1 MRGPPLVHTART
13 VRCAATPPRQPP
25 LGFAAPNA
33 AAVRVAILGD
43 LHLDSRHTPSF
54 DAAAADIRRLL
65 EQGAADGL
73 EPRLIQLGDLGAS
86 AEAPGTSRLFESAR
100 GFLASAL
107 PPGAPPPALV
117 VGNHDLEG
125 VTEFDGLFPHDDT
138 GKEADAANLAA
149 WSSVFNQAPTWAAP
163 LGPALAIGLS
173 TTTWRSN
180 RDSVHEVAI
189 PVEEIQWFEDTIA
202 DAARSSTPVLVFTH
216 APPAGCGLRVVQSVH
231 VRNRCAFLNHSD
243 RATAARFVAA
253 VERHPGAVA
262 VWASGHYHLSSNYA
276 SSTTRVADT
285 VFAQV
290 GVIGPGSTRDGV
302 RQSRLV
308 DVDERGWTLSS
319 VDHGAGGSVRVD
331 ASGEWKKRAPHILP
345 VPHHQLLDPAAD
357 TTWLASALDCSVG
370 GDDSGSESDGEWPA
384 PQGRAP
390 QPVWLDGGFDALLA
404 FTPSDGAVVEYS
416 ASLRCPV
423 GYVFDGLPAGA
434 TVRRVRSYGSV
445 LADADDGRDAAAVE
459 AVAGDGAIIERR
471 QRNYEGGWSHVYQG
485 NKWRKKRAEARAVQ
499 AV

>member
-1 MRGPPLVHTART
+1 MRERRGARAGPAAAARAHQRPGAKRRPGRLCASHWRLHTNRPPSNHVPRATAGRAAAVPVVRTNIGRREGGNGGESRRKETSVSFRHFRHFHSDQPQPRLVPQPSSLRVWPAMRGPPRVHTART

-216 APPAGCGLRVVQSVH
+216 APPRRLRPARRP
-231 VRNRCAFLNHSD
+231 VR
-243 RATAARFVAA
+243 
-253 VERHPGAVA
+253 
-262 VWASGHYHLSSNYA
+262 
-276 SSTTRVADT
+276 
-285 VFAQV
+285 
-290 GVIGPGSTRDGV
+290 
-302 RQSRLV
+302 
-308 DVDERGWTLSS
+308 
-319 VDHGAGGSVRVD
+319 
-331 ASGEWKKRAPHILP
+331 
-345 VPHHQLLDPAAD
+345 
-357 TTWLASALDCSVG
+357 
-370 GDDSGSESDGEWPA
+370 
-384 PQGRAP
+384 
-390 QPVWLDGGFDALLA
+390 
-404 FTPSDGAVVEYS
+404 
-416 ASLRCPV
+416 
-423 GYVFDGLPAGA
+423 
-434 TVRRVRSYGSV
+434 
-445 LADADDGRDAAAVE
+445 
-459 AVAGDGAIIERR
+459 
-471 QRNYEGGWSHVYQG
+471 
-485 NKWRKKRAEARAVQ
+485 ARAQ
-499 AV
+499 

>member
-1 MRGPPLVHTART
+1 MRGPPRT
-13 VRCAATPPRQPP
+13 IRCAATPPHSSPP
-25 LGFAAPNA
+25 GFAAPNA
-33 AAVRVAILGD
+33 RAVRVAILGD
-43 LHLDSRHTPSF
+43 LHLDSRHTPAF

-65 EQGAADGL
+65 EDGAAAGAA
-73 EPRLIQLGDLGAS
+73 PRLIQLGDLGAS
-86 AEAPGTSRLFESAR
+86 AEAPGTSRLFERAR
-100 GFLASAL
+100 SFLASAL
-107 PPGAPPPALV
+107 PPTAPPPALV

-125 VTEFDGLFPHDDT
+125 VSEFDGLFPHDDT
-138 GKEADAANLAA
+138 GKAADAANLAA
-149 WSSVFNQAPTWAAP
+149 WSSAFNQAPTWAAP

-189 PVEEIQWFEDTIA
+189 PGADIQWFEDTIA
-202 DAARSSTPVLVFTH
+202 DAARASTPVLVFTH

-231 VRNRCAFLNHSD
+231 VRNRCAFLNHSN
-243 RATAARFVAA
+243 RASAARFVAA
-253 VERHPGAVA
+253 VERHPGTVA

-276 SSTTRVADT
+276 SSTTRVSDT

-308 DVDERGWTLSS
+308 DVDEQGWTLAS
-319 VDHGAGGSVRVD
+319 VDHSAGGAVRVD
-331 ASGEWKKRAPHILP
+331 ARGAWKSRAPHILP
-345 VPHHQLLDPAAD
+345 VPPAQLLDPAAD

-370 GDDSGSESDGEWPA
+370 DDSGSESDSEWPA
-384 PQGRAP
+384 PQGRASP
-390 QPVWLDGGFDALLA
+390 PIWFDCGGDALLA

-434 TVRRVRSYGSV
+434 TVRRVRADGSE
-445 LADADDGRDAAAVE
+445 LNDADDGRGAAAVE
-459 AVAGDGAIIERR
+459 AVAVDGSTIIERR

-485 NKWRKKRAEARAVQ
+485 NKWRKKRAEAKVQ